1 MAEQVPDGYS
11 DGLVQADGYAP
22 VPADK
27 GGIIRQDEVA

>member
-1 MAEQVPDGYS
+1 MTEQVPDGNS

-22 VPADK
+22 ISADK